1 MRGRKRRRVPIRAIF
16 EAALGPQVEQAHER
30 WITLPSLHIMLNGAV
45 ENISLESG
53 GSIVTERTLRDFVGA
68 GSVGAVAVIGAP
80 EGGVGIAA
88 FCGGQEKGHW
98 RTLGTSRRAIRRFAS
113 IDTAAALLR
122 NEVLEREDIERVMA
136 GVAAP
141 VMTKGHLTVAAATEL
156 TDVRQVS

>member
-1 MRGRKRRRVPIRAIF
+1 MPIRAIF

-122 NEVLEREDIERVMA
+122 NIGVPHFQVDVMSLRPGRVRPA
-136 GVAAP
+136 RPDRSAALRRTRTRP
-141 VMTKGHLTVAAATEL
+141 SQASFPL
-156 TDVRQVS
+156 